1 MPGTKCPQHKNLII
15 MFKWMSISPENCQ
28 KKKKKKTH
36 PIKRVLFMVMVSAAS
51 LGDVLSLLSR
61 GGGGGVQ
68 VGGP

>member
-1 MPGTKCPQHKNLII
+1 MPGTKCPQHRNLI

-28 KKKKKKTH
+28 KKKKTH
-36 PIKRVLFMVMVSAAS
+36 PIKRVLFMVMVSATL
-51 LGDVLSLLSR
+51 LGDVLSLSSR

>member
-28 KKKKKKTH
+28 KKKKKTH

>member
-15 MFKWMSISPENCQ
+15 MSISPENCQ
-28 KKKKKKTH
+28 KKKKKTH